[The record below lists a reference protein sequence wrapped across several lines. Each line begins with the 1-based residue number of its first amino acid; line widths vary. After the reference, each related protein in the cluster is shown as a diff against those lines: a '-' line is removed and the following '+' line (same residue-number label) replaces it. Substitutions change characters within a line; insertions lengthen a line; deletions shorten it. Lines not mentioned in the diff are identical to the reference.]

1 MSGLGEAVMITWAE
15 YGLKIE
21 NTSETTESLVIYVSV
36 PEHSCKRNA
45 KGSEMAAMDLAKRFK
60 TVMTEMGVKRLTVK
74 AAFVLVNTG
83 RKKWL
88 IAPISRCEKTSMEV
102 NIKEGVIGD

>member
-1 MSGLGEAVMITWAE
+1 MSGLGEAVMLTWAE

-36 PEHSCKRNA
+36 PEHSYKGNA

-74 AAFVLVNTG
+74 ARVCAGEYWTKEMADSANIEM
-83 RKKWL
+83 RK
-88 IAPISRCEKTSMEV
+88 
-102 NIKEGVIGD
+102 NIYGSQY

>member
-1 MSGLGEAVMITWAE
+1 MSSLGEAVMITWAE

-36 PEHSCKRNA
+36 PEHSYKRSA

-74 AAFVLVNTG
+74 ARVRGSEYWTKQMADSANIEM
-83 RKKWL
+83 RK
-88 IAPISRCEKTSMEV
+88 
-102 NIKEGVIGD
+102 NIYGSQY

>member
-36 PEHSCKRNA
+36 PEHSYKRNA
-45 KGSEMAAMDLAKRFK
+45 KGSEMAAMDLAK
-60 TVMTEMGVKRLTVK
+60 
-74 AAFVLVNTG
+74 
-83 RKKWL
+83 
-88 IAPISRCEKTSMEV
+88 
-102 NIKEGVIGD
+102 

>member
-36 PEHSCKRNA
+36 PEHSYKRNA

-74 AAFVLVNTG
+74 ARVRAGEYWT
-83 RKKWL
+83 KEM
-88 IAPISRCEKTSMEV
+88 AMEV

>member
-21 NTSETTESLVIYVSV
+21 NTSETTESLVFYVSV
-36 PEHSCKRNA
+36 PEHSYKRNG
-45 KGSEMAAMDLAKRFK
+45 KGSEMAAMDIAKRFN

-74 AAFVLVNTG
+74 ARVRAGEYWTKEMADSANIEM
-83 RKKWL
+83 RK
-88 IAPISRCEKTSMEV
+88 
-102 NIKEGVIGD
+102 NIYGSQY

>member
-21 NTSETTESLVIYVSV
+21 NTSETTESLLIYVSV
-36 PEHSCKRNA
+36 TQPSYKKNS
-45 KGSEMAAMDLAKRFK
+45 KGTENAAMDLAKRFK

-74 AAFVLVNTG
+74 ARVRAGEYWTKEMADSANIEM
-83 RKKWL
+83 RK
-88 IAPISRCEKTSMEV
+88 
-102 NIKEGVIGD
+102 NIYGSQY

>member
-36 PEHSCKRNA
+36 PEHS
-45 KGSEMAAMDLAKRFK
+45 
-60 TVMTEMGVKRLTVK
+60 
-74 AAFVLVNTG
+74 
-83 RKKWL
+83 
-88 IAPISRCEKTSMEV
+88 
-102 NIKEGVIGD
+102 